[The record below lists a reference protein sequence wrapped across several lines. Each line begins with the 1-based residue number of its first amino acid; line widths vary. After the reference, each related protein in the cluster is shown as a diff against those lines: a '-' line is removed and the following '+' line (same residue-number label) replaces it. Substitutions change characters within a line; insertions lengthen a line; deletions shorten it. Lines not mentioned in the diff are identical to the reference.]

1 MRIFKLNWL
10 PFDEFMQKI
19 FNSTYHFQWHL
30 YWLWS
35 AQVSSVRAKL
45 CSAFAQSGRRWWSRT
60 WRECRGRPGLPSCRI
75 TLDNPECN
83 CSFQKILGWGP
94 SLSPLDFC
102 NICNFSYILYDK
114 WFWCSN
120 FVLFM
125 KQIFVTL
132 TKIKK
137 LNDNFVNKSCIFMRI
152 PYCSATF
159 SFALLPFQV
168 YIFFWHCHVGW
179 RIINMMEICGN
190 CQEKCVEEST
200 SNNTHQQDTDVI
212 SQFVSKESNNR
223 WSNEDAE
230 RQDGIH

>member
-1 MRIFKLNWL
+1 MVELNWL

-83 CSFQKILGWGP
+83 CSFQRILGWGP

-120 FVLFM
+120 FVLF
-125 KQIFVTL
+125 KKCDYDKETL
-132 TKIKK
+132 WQ
-137 LNDNFVNKSCIFMRI
+137 KS
-152 PYCSATF
+152 PAYKY
-159 SFALLPFQV
+159 L
-168 YIFFWHCHVGW
+168 
-179 RIINMMEICGN
+179 
-190 CQEKCVEEST
+190 
-200 SNNTHQQDTDVI
+200 
-212 SQFVSKESNNR
+212 
-223 WSNEDAE
+223 DAE
-230 RQDGIH
+230 NKFLNLFGRRVKITPDVNPMYG